1 MPCQAW
7 AKIFFLGGPV
17 SRLWSALII
26 CPLKS
31 QINVNKNWQP
41 DFPFNAHCF
50 PLSIIHRKRETGNG
64 ERLNVNAMEKIVIVF
79 ALVSVLGR
87 YRQKATDSVTMSR
100 ASRGR
105 IAWKRVCSFASHK
118 SEQGGVE

>member
-1 MPCQAW
+1 M
-7 AKIFFLGGPV
+7 
-17 SRLWSALII
+17 
-26 CPLKS
+26 
-31 QINVNKNWQP
+31 NVIE
-41 DFPFNAHCF
+41 
-50 PLSIIHRKRETGNG
+50 SII
-64 ERLNVNAMEKIVIVF
+64 IVF
-79 ALVSVLGR
+79 ALGSVLGR